1 MLEELGIKYY
11 IVNLDF
17 SREFEELESFAKN
30 VIEKMKSQ

>member
-1 MLEELGIKYY
+1 MLEEVGIQYF